1 MLCFTSI
8 ANRGPLTDRHLC
20 IARVIVRQI
29 SPSWNVNERTKG
41 RNNWTPCAL
50 WEQPGMPGIGPMVTS
65 GVVPAGSK
73 MPMHDTMVAK
83 KAESTITS
91 MIRLLFQSAYVLRT
105 KKNSERVSDITPEYV
120 KILVNI
126 GQFLGFSFCV
136 TAKHSSKTIRINGI
150 YRVMI

>member
-1 MLCFTSI
+1 
-8 ANRGPLTDRHLC
+8 
-20 IARVIVRQI
+20 
-29 SPSWNVNERTKG
+29 
-41 RNNWTPCAL
+41 
-50 WEQPGMPGIGPMVTS
+50 MPGIGPMVTS
-65 GVVPAGSK
+65 GIVPAGSK